1 MKLTRSI
8 VMAGSLLTLA
18 AVPAALAGGG
28 KGAEAA
34 PAVEETTDVPADE
47 VVVEDEV
54 VVDEGAAGDETVSD
68 DGEVTVEPEIAI
80 CDRGK
85 DVDIEVVSDGEPVE
99 LVDPAVCEMTG
110 GPEVQRGEEGGLENP
125 DVIFQTTA
133 LDGPGTEAPVAK
145 PESGFG
151 NDERAAGIQ
160 KKSAGMGEVK
170 KVKKGP
176 VALVQKGRVFL
187 R

>member
-8 VMAGSLLTLA
+8 LMAGSIVTLA
-18 AVPAALAGGG
+18 TVPAALAGGG
-28 KGAEAA
+28 KGADAA
-34 PAVEETTDVPADE
+34 PAVEETTEVPADE

-54 VVDEGAAGDETVSD
+54 VVDEGAAGDDAVVD
-68 DGEVTVEPEIAI
+68 DGEVTGEPEIAI

-85 DVDIEVVSDGEPVE
+85 DVDIEVVSDGEPTE
-99 LVDPAVCEMTG
+99 TVDPAVCEMTG
-110 GPEVQRGEEGGLENP
+110 GPEVQRGEDGGLENP

-133 LDGPGTEAPVAK
+133 LDGAGADVPVAK

-151 NDERAAGIQ
+151 SDERAADIQ
-160 KKSAGMGEVK
+160 KKSAGMGDVK
-170 KVKKGP
+170 KQKKGP
-176 VALVQKGRVFL
+176 VALVKQGRVFL